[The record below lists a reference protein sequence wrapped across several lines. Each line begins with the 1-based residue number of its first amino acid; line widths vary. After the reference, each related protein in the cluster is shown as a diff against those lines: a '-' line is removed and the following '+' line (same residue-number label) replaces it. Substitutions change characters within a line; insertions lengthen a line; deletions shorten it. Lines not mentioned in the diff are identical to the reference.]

1 MIQDSGYFSQIF
13 DEIKTAI
20 TFDWIEL
27 ERRSLTIFH
36 SKFDA
41 LQLFINEVVQFRNYL
56 KNLIFSASFL
66 KKYVV
71 GTSGDLT
78 QNLVENDPL
87 PLGYPKIP
95 QLVLEQ
101 IVPI

>member
-1 MIQDSGYFSQIF
+1 MSDF
-13 DEIKTAI
+13 KTAI

-41 LQLFINEVVQFRNYL
+41 LQLFVNEVAQIRNYL

-66 KKYVV
+66 KKYLV
-71 GTSGDLT
+71 GTSGDPT
-78 QNLVENDPL
+78 QNLVQNDPL

-95 QLVLEQ
+95 KLALTQ
-101 IVPI
+101 INPI